1 MVFFGYEDTVMTL
14 DEIKAQLSA
23 HQSTLQDRFKGS
35 VVGIFGSRARG
46 DHRPDSDL
54 DLLVEFAHDS
64 DFFDLIHMEEYLE
77 ELLGVKVEVCSVSGL
92 RDRGAV
98 RVNRD
103 LVRL

>member
-1 MVFFGYEDTVMTL
+1 MMTL
-14 DEIKAQLSA
+14 DEIRAQLIA
-23 HQSTLQDRFKGS
+23 QQTVLRDRFKGS

-46 DHRPDSDL
+46 DNRPDSDL
-54 DLLVEFAHDS
+54 DLLVEFAPDS

-92 RDRGAV
+92 RDRGAA

>member
-1 MVFFGYEDTVMTL
+1 MTL
-14 DEIKAQLSA
+14 DEIKAQLA
-23 HQSTLQDRFKGS
+23 AQQGILRERFKG
-35 VVGIFGSRARG
+35 VIVGIFGSRARG

-54 DLLVEFAHDS
+54 DLLAEFEPGA

-77 ELLGVKVEVCSVSGL
+77 ELLGVKVEVCSVNGL
-92 RDRGAV
+92 RERGAA